1 MELIFIN
8 VGIIV
13 FFLIWAFILISK
25 SFGADIRDEDEE
37 EAWQKYVESRRKRM
51 QYKQKNTNTRH

>member
-8 VGIIV
+8 MGIIV

-25 SFGADIRDEDEE
+25 SFSVEIEDKD
-37 EAWQKYVESRRKRM
+37 EAWKKYQASRIKRM
-51 QYKQKNTNTRH
+51 QYKKNTNTRH